1 MISACLLRKRKTIL
15 QKPPSAKKNSRSTIK
30 ETWNNNFFFGCFWD
44 LNVSEDLSK
53 LEDNREGVGNLYCT
67 VSLLSGFPL
76 RGARNDA
83 NSFLVKGVINATED
97 LDIGYTAVCLYSK
110 LKGDTALNTI
120 FLCNLRIDK
129 LGVDP
134 LRELVGISAVELRF
148 FLYELEWNSFL
159 LYFLFLNFFFLVV
172 HDFYTCAGIILK
184 GLEHVINF
192 DVIVD
197 DVDLVRQNRDVRCL
211 GRRRRGLLLNGDHLL
226 DVGHL
231 GGLWNS

>member
-1 MISACLLRKRKTIL
+1 M
-15 QKPPSAKKNSRSTIK
+15 
-30 ETWNNNFFFGCFWD
+30 
-44 LNVSEDLSK
+44 NVSEDLSK

-134 LRELVGISAVELRF
+134 LRELVGA
-148 FLYELEWNSFL
+148 FLGY
-159 LYFLFLNFFFLVV
+159 
-172 HDFYTCAGIILK
+172 
-184 GLEHVINF
+184 
-192 DVIVD
+192 
-197 DVDLVRQNRDVRCL
+197 
-211 GRRRRGLLLNGDHLL
+211 
-226 DVGHL
+226 
-231 GGLWNS
+231 GGSSSSSQSSSSSTSSSWTSSSL